1 MANDNIEIE
10 IQVNVEK
17 SKPLLDFLKKNAKFQ
32 DEKRQMDEYFT
43 PAHKNYVETRPVKE
57 WLRLRDADG
66 KYFITYKN
74 WHYTEKG
81 EGTHA
86 DEYETEVKDIK
97 AARKIL
103 DSLDCKPIVK
113 VDKIRKTWIYEDFEI
128 AMDSVKG
135 LDDSVEIEYCGSMKG
150 VDPRA
155 KKKEMIAFLKEIGC
169 GKLRGNHGG
178 YAFLLL
184 FPEEAEYIIH

>member
-1 MANDNIEIE
+1 MAKDNIEIE

-17 SKPLLDFLKKNAKFQ
+17 IKPLEEFLKKNAKFESEDHQ
-32 DEKRQMDEYFT
+32 LDEYFS
-43 PAHKNYVETRPVKE
+43 PAHKNFVAERPVKE

-66 KYFITYKN
+66 KCYITYKN

-86 DEYETEVKDIK
+86 DEFETELKDVS

-103 DSLDCKPIVK
+103 ESLDCKPVVM
-113 VDKIRKTWIYEDFEI
+113 VDKIRKTWRYKDYEI
-128 AMDSVKG
+128 ALDKVKG
-135 LDDSVEIEYCGSMKG
+135 LDESVEVEYCGNMDG
-150 VDPRA
+150 VDPQE
-155 KKKEMIAFLKEIGC
+155 KKKEMRDFLKEIGC
-169 GKLRGNHGG
+169 GKLRSNKGG

-184 FPEEAEYIIH
+184 FPEEAEFKVH